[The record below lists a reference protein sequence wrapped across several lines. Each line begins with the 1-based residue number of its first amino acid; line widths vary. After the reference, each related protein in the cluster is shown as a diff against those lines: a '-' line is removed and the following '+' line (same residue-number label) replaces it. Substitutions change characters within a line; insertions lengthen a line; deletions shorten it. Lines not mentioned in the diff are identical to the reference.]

1 MSGKSSKVPRL
12 LLPVS
17 EHYTGRVT
25 WRGGSYYYPK
35 VKAKF
40 VQMQLL
46 ERVKEESP
54 FNNFFEREPLAF
66 SGALIHQLF
75 MHKIKSDKDDEVHFY
90 IAKKRCRFGRTEF
103 ALVTGLNLLRGPT
116 EAEVSERATSDRLI
130 VEYFNGDPSI
140 SIGRL
145 RSVFESCTEKDD
157 CYKLGLVLF
166 VMGVLTGKEEKNLV
180 PPFIIRMVED
190 LPFFYNYPWGK
201 ISFNLLK
208 DTWSKDFVQKKKH
221 MDEKIVKGTTQKESK
236 YSAYGYAVALQ
247 YWAYESILELAE
259 KFAIRRSHRFPRMVN
274 WESKDAPLGKEE
286 VIRLFAKK
294 LTVYSV
300 LCPRSNEAEFLSH
313 VTGGEAPLFV
323 DMEELVIGDDG
334 QPTQDSLRSQA
345 SKLALTLEQ
354 RAEEAGIFRDDTP
367 PHSPPSGARS
377 VPPSASM
384 PDSASMPQSASIP
397 STSQPQVPISSAI
410 LARLERVEKEQLALK
425 QGQTD
430 ILKGQNE
437 IMGYLKTTAKLL
449 WEIRE
454 GPAQRP
460 NDEEDVLRTPQN
472 MSVTSIGDTQDSE
485 VQVLETVPTPV
496 EKRTKKRPRWF
507 DEYTEMKKKMKPST
521 TNVNVDPLRP
531 VDEKLLHSFRNWLV
545 GTIGNKYPRDVFTG
559 LCGVA
564 WFSTL
569 NTDKLWLSDDHLDA
583 AFHMMRRRQHF
594 FPELYPRKCTV
605 MPSWFTSSLRGRWD
619 AWKSN
624 TDHDGFVWDESI
636 LELLRGDP
644 NQFLPS
650 WKGMECIY
658 MSMFLNR
665 PEHWIAMEVNL
676 ELWKIF
682 LFDSSLGSLTKDELN
697 SLMDVWC
704 PLLAKLVD
712 QCGVCDTHYMVMV
725 PQMTASE
732 SQVRPFDWEMM
743 DNKVVPQTKSSGDCG
758 MYVIEHIEHKLL
770 DLPFDGVH
778 DQHMSLFR
786 QRWAVDLFYQNLA

>member
-1 MSGKSSKVPRL
+1 
-12 LLPVS
+12 
-17 EHYTGRVT
+17 
-25 WRGGSYYYPK
+25 
-35 VKAKF
+35 
-40 VQMQLL
+40 MQLL

-140 SIGRL
+140 SIGRT
-145 RSVFESCTEKDD
+145 RAVFESCTEKDD
-157 CYKLGLVLF
+157 CYKLG
-166 VMGVLTGKEEKNLV
+166 
-180 PPFIIRMVED
+180 PPFFLQ
-190 LPFFYNYPWGK
+190 LPVGK

-437 IMGYLKTTAKLL
+437 IMGYLKTLL
-449 WEIRE
+449 ALMGDQRRPSAEAEPQPDAVSPGDEFIL
-454 GPAQRP
+454 PNDYRP

-472 MSVTSIGDTQDSE
+472 MSVTSIGDTQDSQ
-485 VQVLETVPTPV
+485 VQE
-496 EKRTKKRPRWF
+496 
-507 DEYTEMKKKMKPST
+507 DEAI
-521 TNVNVDPLRP
+521 N
-531 VDEKLLHSFRNWLV
+531 
-545 GTIGNKYPRDVFTG
+545 
-559 LCGVA
+559 
-564 WFSTL
+564 
-569 NTDKLWLSDDHLDA
+569 
-583 AFHMMRRRQHF
+583 
-594 FPELYPRKCTV
+594 
-605 MPSWFTSSLRGRWD
+605 
-619 AWKSN
+619 
-624 TDHDGFVWDESI
+624 
-636 LELLRGDP
+636 
-644 NQFLPS
+644 NQC
-650 WKGMECIY
+650 EC
-658 MSMFLNR
+658 
-665 PEHWIAMEVNL
+665 
-676 ELWKIF
+676 
-682 LFDSSLGSLTKDELN
+682 
-697 SLMDVWC
+697 
-704 PLLAKLVD
+704 
-712 QCGVCDTHYMVMV
+712 
-725 PQMTASE
+725 
-732 SQVRPFDWEMM
+732 
-743 DNKVVPQTKSSGDCG
+743 
-758 MYVIEHIEHKLL
+758 
-770 DLPFDGVH
+770 
-778 DQHMSLFR
+778 
-786 QRWAVDLFYQNLA
+786 

>member
-1 MSGKSSKVPRL
+1 MAKSSKVPRL

-140 SIGRL
+140 DDWSSRG
-145 RSVFESCTEKDD
+145 VFRELQPRRMIVTK
-157 CYKLGLVLF
+157 
-166 VMGVLTGKEEKNLV
+166 KNSV

-334 QPTQDSLRSQA
+334 RLTRDSLRPSFKACTHARTASGGRPESSEMIHHHILHHRGPVRSTVCLNARFCIYGAVSIYSQH
-345 SKLALTLEQ
+345 LT
-354 RAEEAGIFRDDTP
+354 A
-367 PHSPPSGARS
+367 SGANIFS
-377 VPPSASM
+377 PYWQDWS
-384 PDSASMPQSASIP
+384 
-397 STSQPQVPISSAI
+397 
-410 LARLERVEKEQLALK
+410 RVEKERLALK
-425 QGQTD
+425 QG
-430 ILKGQNE
+430 
-437 IMGYLKTTAKLL
+437 
-449 WEIRE
+449 R
-454 GPAQRP
+454 
-460 NDEEDVLRTPQN
+460 
-472 MSVTSIGDTQDSE
+472 SI
-485 VQVLETVPTPV
+485 
-496 EKRTKKRPRWF
+496 F
-507 DEYTEMKKKMKPST
+507 
-521 TNVNVDPLRP
+521 
-531 VDEKLLHSFRNWLV
+531 
-545 GTIGNKYPRDVFTG
+545 
-559 LCGVA
+559 
-564 WFSTL
+564 
-569 NTDKLWLSDDHLDA
+569 
-583 AFHMMRRRQHF
+583 
-594 FPELYPRKCTV
+594 
-605 MPSWFTSSLRGRWD
+605 
-619 AWKSN
+619 
-624 TDHDGFVWDESI
+624 
-636 LELLRGDP
+636 
-644 NQFLPS
+644 
-650 WKGMECIY
+650 
-658 MSMFLNR
+658 
-665 PEHWIAMEVNL
+665 
-676 ELWKIF
+676 
-682 LFDSSLGSLTKDELN
+682 
-697 SLMDVWC
+697 
-704 PLLAKLVD
+704 
-712 QCGVCDTHYMVMV
+712 
-725 PQMTASE
+725 
-732 SQVRPFDWEMM
+732 
-743 DNKVVPQTKSSGDCG
+743 
-758 MYVIEHIEHKLL
+758 
-770 DLPFDGVH
+770 
-778 DQHMSLFR
+778 
-786 QRWAVDLFYQNLA
+786 

>member
-1 MSGKSSKVPRL
+1 
-12 LLPVS
+12 
-17 EHYTGRVT
+17 
-25 WRGGSYYYPK
+25 
-35 VKAKF
+35 
-40 VQMQLL
+40 MQLL

-145 RSVFESCTEKDD
+145 RNVFESCTEKDD

-377 VPPSASM
+377 VPPSASV

-397 STSQPQVPISSAI
+397 STSQPQRRPSAEAEPQPDAVSPGDEFI
-410 LARLERVEKEQLALK
+410 LPN
-425 QGQTD
+425 D
-430 ILKGQNE
+430 
-437 IMGYLKTTAKLL
+437 Y
-449 WEIRE
+449 
-454 GPAQRP
+454 RP

-569 NTDKLWLSDDHLDA
+569 NTDKLWLSDD
-583 AFHMMRRRQHF
+583 
-594 FPELYPRKCTV
+594 V
-605 MPSWFTSSLRGRWD
+605 SL
-619 AWKSN
+619 
-624 TDHDGFVWDESI
+624 
-636 LELLRGDP
+636 
-644 NQFLPS
+644 
-650 WKGMECIY
+650 
-658 MSMFLNR
+658 
-665 PEHWIAMEVNL
+665 
-676 ELWKIF
+676 
-682 LFDSSLGSLTKDELN
+682 LTKYY
-697 SLMDVWC
+697 M
-704 PLLAKLVD
+704 LLF
-712 QCGVCDTHYMVMV
+712 
-725 PQMTASE
+725 TAFY
-732 SQVRPFDWEMM
+732 RCYLFFFF
-743 DNKVVPQTKSSGDCG
+743 NVVIYC
-758 MYVIEHIEHKLL
+758 
-770 DLPFDGVH
+770 
-778 DQHMSLFR
+778 
-786 QRWAVDLFYQNLA
+786 